1 MTEKLGN
8 DKIEQEIDEFFGLI
22 DKIDRKNVD
31 KADIQRAQELVRKY
45 PEISSCTLGMAG
57 IILKQFLDKLNPQK
71 SQQLFFEA
79 ETLNLK
85 KELGYA
91 TSNQIEKLLIDQILL
106 CWAGVNYT
114 ERRVSRMLTEGNYTY
129 ESGRYWQE
137 TLTRYQN
144 RYLRAIE
151 TLARVRKLNKSI
163 AVQFNIATDGGQQ
176 VNVNEVNK

>member
-1 MTEKLGN
+1 MSEKLEH
-8 DKIEQEIDEFFGLI
+8 DKTAQEIDEFFGLI
-22 DKIDRKNVD
+22 EKIDRKNPD
-31 KADIQRAQELVRKY
+31 KVDIQRAHTLVKKY
-45 PEISSCTLGMAG
+45 PEITSFTAGMAG
-57 IILKQFLDKLNPQK
+57 SILKTFLDQLNPQK
-71 SQQLFFEA
+71 SQQLFLEA
-79 ETLNLK
+79 EALNLK

-106 CWAGVNYT
+106 CWAGVNYA
-114 ERRVSRMLTEGNYTY
+114 ERRVSCMLTEGNYTY

-144 RYLRAIE
+144 RYSRAIE
-151 TLARVRKLNKSI
+151 TLSRVRKLNKSI